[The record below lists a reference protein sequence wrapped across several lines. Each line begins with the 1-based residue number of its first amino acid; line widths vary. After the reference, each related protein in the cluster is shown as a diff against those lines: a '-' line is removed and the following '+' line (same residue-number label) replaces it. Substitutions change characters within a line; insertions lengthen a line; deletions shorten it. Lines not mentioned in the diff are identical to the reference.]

1 MWPPQCVLYNY
12 VRPIW
17 LFLKILTPT
26 KKKLENKL
34 YFVLIRHAM
43 CIYRKHKTIR
53 VSRYI
58 YIIAIVVVVLII
70 PQCYTYLCSSTRSR
84 KFYKKTKRRKD
95 PQGDDRRAIWM
106 LNVLH
111 TCIICGV
118 MCSVQKYIARH
129 SHLTLAMS
137 LLLVDCATGVCL
149 CCACHTSPLSQNSF
163 SADDLYIFKAW
174 CVCWMVFTYKATVNM
189 RSPLFRFAKTVV
201 IVYFCGDNCSEMNA
215 LQRVPNKQIYCLT
228 FIFKVSNTIM
238 CISHLYLFYKFLSS
252 ICLRMLN

>member
-1 MWPPQCVLYNY
+1 
-12 VRPIW
+12 
-17 LFLKILTPT
+17 
-26 KKKLENKL
+26 
-34 YFVLIRHAM
+34 M

-137 LLLVDCATGVCL
+137 LLPVGWACVYAAPATL
-149 CCACHTSPLSQNSF
+149 HLYRKTHFPQTI
-163 SADDLYIFKAW
+163 YIFLRHD
-174 CVCWMVFTYKATVNM
+174 VCAGWYLRTRR
-189 RSPLFRFAKTVV
+189 RST
-201 IVYFCGDNCSEMNA
+201 CGRRCSD
-215 LQRVPNKQIYCLT
+215 
-228 FIFKVSNTIM
+228 
-238 CISHLYLFYKFLSS
+238 
-252 ICLRMLN
+252 LRRQ